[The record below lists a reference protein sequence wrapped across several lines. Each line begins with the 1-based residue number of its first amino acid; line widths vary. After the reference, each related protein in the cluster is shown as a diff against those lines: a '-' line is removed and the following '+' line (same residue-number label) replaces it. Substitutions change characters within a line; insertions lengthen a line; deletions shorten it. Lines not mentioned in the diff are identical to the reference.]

1 MSNVIRTT
9 KNVRRTTLAVCLATV
24 MLLFGLTPVA
34 DATIAAGYNGPAVR
48 SCRTP
53 PAASPERPTA
63 ATVSIRPADRTAQEQ
78 GGTCRRLTEGGQVTC
93 VENEIAPAGNER
105 APEIPVSP
113 PLSIDIPTIR
123 LTDVVIH
130 DENGNRTIDIL
141 WLADYISGLFRYAIP
156 VAAVLAVVMMMIG
169 GLQWLTSA
177 GDSGKVGAA
186 KKRITGAAV
195 GLALILGSY
204 LLLYTVN
211 PELVSLRALRIE
223 TVVADPFV
231 VPNTPHEDPDPDLV
245 SRLPSN
251 LQVPT
256 PPSDLVDVRRNGM
269 AISLV
274 NPAIVSHLEAAAANF
289 VSLRSNASWTIRGQC
304 WRSPATTVG
313 MYIKRCLYRTSC
325 TIPTGSVGLT
335 RNGAVIRVQ
344 GRMVPADQ
352 RFQNLTL
359 REITVETRSA
369 RVGEWGPIGRALY
382 EHLNSLAVATGGGH
396 ASALACDIW
405 CQTERVGR
413 FNDSD
418 IQCQVQLERAMKQA
432 GWGRLNTEYWHF
444 EHPDTSTTRTVST
457 GFSPGAYTPFSSS
470 RCISDESVRHKV
482 IDYGRLCPTGV
493 MTRGPNPCRFTCD
506 GRPMVVSGLEGY
518 CQTHRNECL

>member
-1 MSNVIRTT
+1 MRPSPPATT
-9 KNVRRTTLAVCLATV
+9 A
-24 MLLFGLTPVA
+24 
-34 DATIAAGYNGPAVR
+34 PAVR

-93 VENEIAPAGNER
+93 VENEIAPAGNEG

-130 DENGNRTIDIL
+130 DENGNRTIDIP